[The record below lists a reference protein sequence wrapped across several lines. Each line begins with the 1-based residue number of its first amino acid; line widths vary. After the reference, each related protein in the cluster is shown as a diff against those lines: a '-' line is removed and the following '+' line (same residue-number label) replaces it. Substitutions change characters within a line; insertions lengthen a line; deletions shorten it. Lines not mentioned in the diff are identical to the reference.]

1 MNIKYY
7 ITLCFLW
14 VSTISFGQVEFT
26 AEPGKDQIALNERLK
41 VSFEMNRDGDDFVP
55 PDFKDFRIYA
65 GPAQSISQSWRN
77 GVSTFSKTYT
87 YYLEPTKTGTLTIGQ
102 AQVTIEGT
110 VYKTSPIKV
119 EVTAA
124 VDDPKDDQ
132 NQSIKDETDGI
143 HLVAEISKTAPYLN
157 EGVSVVYKL
166 YVSPDAAI
174 SSWAM
179 ADIPKFSN
187 FWNVDVNIKKNEVK
201 YGTYKGNKNYRYVVL
216 KRTILY
222 PQKSGEL
229 SIEPLSLNIAIDVPT
244 NRRDFFGRPVYSTVE
259 RTISSNGL
267 SLNVKA
273 LPEEGKPVDFNGAVG
288 NFSISASATK
298 NELETDEALDIQLKI
313 TGKGNMK
320 LFQIPKLKVPHSFDV
335 YDPERKENIAVD
347 AGGTSGS
354 LTDTYTLI
362 PNAAGQYKIEPLS
375 FSYFDP
381 QTESYQTIRTDALD
395 LNVKAGPG
403 SSNRIPV
410 AQEGKSV
417 AYNNSPVVSGKQFL
431 YIKLKTHL
439 KSKDRPVFF
448 NSKLFW
454 GLLVSPLI
462 LLPLVIVV
470 GRKQQEK
477 MQDFAGGKRKQADK
491 LARRY
496 LSEAKN
502 KMGDQNAY
510 YEALERALY
519 NFLKAKLNIP
529 VSEMTKSRITESLL
543 QKNVENATAEE
554 FISLLEA
561 CEFARYTPSTELG
574 MQQDYD
580 KSARII
586 AEVDKQMK
594 A

>member
-14 VSTISFGQVEFT
+14 VSTISFGQVEFS
-26 AEPGKDQIALNERLK
+26 AKAGKDQIALNERLK
-41 VSFEMNRDGDDFVP
+41 VSFEMNQDGDDFVP
-55 PDFKDFRIYA
+55 PDFKDFRVYA

-77 GVSTFSKTYT
+77 GVSSFSKTYT

-102 AQVTIEGT
+102 AQVTIEGKT
-110 VYKTSPIKV
+110 YKTSPIQV
-119 EVTAA
+119 EVTPA

-132 NQSIKDETDGI
+132 NRTIRDETEGI
-143 HLVAEISKTAPYLN
+143 HLVAEISKTNPYLN

-166 YVSPDAAI
+166 YVSPEAAI
-174 SSWAM
+174 SSWGM

-187 FWNVDVNIKKNEVK
+187 FWNVDVNIKKNEIK
-201 YGTYKGNKNYRYVVL
+201 YGTYKGDKNYRYVVL

-229 SIEPLSLNIAIDVPT
+229 SVEPLSLNIAIDVPT

-259 RTISSNGL
+259 RTIASNSL
-267 SLNVKA
+267 NLNVKP
-273 LPEEGKPVDFNGAVG
+273 LPEKGKPVDFNGAVG
-288 NFSISASATK
+288 SFSISSSATK
-298 NELETDEALDIQLKI
+298 NELETGEALDVHLKI
-313 TGKGNMK
+313 TGTGNMK
-320 LFQIPKLKVPHSFDV
+320 LFRIPSLKVPSSFEK
-335 YDPERKENIAVD
+335 YDPENKENINVN

-362 PNAAGQYKIEPLS
+362 PNAAGQFKIEPIS

-381 QTESYQTIRTDALD
+381 QTESYKTIKTETLNLKVNPGQASAHQVATNSDGERTT
-395 LNVKAGPG
+395 
-403 SSNRIPV
+403 PV
-410 AQEGKSV
+410 HTPAI
-417 AYNNSPVVSGKQFL
+417 SGKQFL
-431 YIKLKTHL
+431 YIKLKTKL
-439 KSKDRPVFF
+439 KDINQTPFF
-448 NSKLFW
+448 NSNLFW

-462 LLPLVIVV
+462 LLPIVLIT

-477 MQDFAGGKRKQADK
+477 MQDIAGGRKKQADK

-529 VSEMTKSRITESLL
+529 VSEMTKSRITENLL
-543 QKNVENATAEE
+543 QKGVEQNTAEE

-580 KSARII
+580 KATRII
-586 AEVDKQMK
+586 AAVDKQMK
-594 A
+594 